1 MPSLDRPRGRVL
13 GRALLAA
20 ALWMSAVWAC
30 GADGKAYTLA
40 VVPSQPAMVLHKI
53 WTPFVERLSRDIGA
67 PVELKLYDTMPSFLA
82 ECESGKPDF
91 VYISPNLFSLVHK
104 KQKYVPLVRSSIKI
118 RGQIFVRKDSPYQQ
132 IRDLKGKT
140 IAFVGPTSVCSVLT
154 QHALA
159 QGQGPIGYNAEF
171 SGSSINVAK
180 SVLLGKVDAGAM
192 LDASLLA
199 ELPDRNQIRVLL
211 ETKQIASHPLAAHP
225 RVPPSTRAAVT
236 RAVLALASSE
246 SGRALL
252 GSVKLTAPVRA
263 DFSRDYAHFDDPA
276 TGRVRP
282 TLPK

>member
-1 MPSLDRPRGRVL
+1 MPSVNRPWGGGL
-13 GRALLAA
+13 ARALLATV
-20 ALWMSAVWAC
+20 LWMSAFGAC
-30 GADGKAYTLA
+30 GAGTKAYTLA
-40 VVPSQPAMVLHKI
+40 VVPSQPAMMLHKV
-53 WTPFVERLSRDIGA
+53 WTPFAERLARDIGA

-104 KQKYVPLVRSSIKI
+104 KQKYDPLVRSAIKI
-118 RGQIFVRKDSPYQQ
+118 RGQIFVRKDSPYQR
-132 IRDLKGKT
+132 IRDLQGKT

-199 ELPDRNQIRVLL
+199 ELPDRDQIRVLM
-211 ETKQIASHPLAAHP
+211 ETKEIAPHPLAAHP
-225 RVPPSTRAAVT
+225 RVPPSVRTAVV
-236 RAVLALASSE
+236 RAVLALAGSM

-252 GSVKLTAPVRA
+252 ASTRLAAPVRA
-263 DFSRDYAHFDDPA
+263 DFRRDCAHFDDPA
-276 TGRVRP
+276 LDRTQP
-282 TLPK
+282 TPPR

>member
-1 MPSLDRPRGRVL
+1 MPSLVRSRGRVL
-13 GRALLAA
+13 GRALLAVV
-20 ALWMSAVWAC
+20 LWMSAVWAC
-30 GADGKAYTLA
+30 GAEGKTYTLA
-40 VVPSQPAMVLHKI
+40 VIPSQPAMMLHKI

-104 KQKYVPLVRSSIKI
+104 HQKYVPLVRSSIKI
-118 RGQIFVRKDSPYQQ
+118 RGQVFVRKDSPYQR

-154 QHALA
+154 QHSLA